1 MTLLTTLES
10 TADQLP
16 PAIRDDVLRLCE
28 WARDAA
34 QLCGEVEGS
43 ELVSRGIAEEA
54 ERLLEEIEDQ

>member
-1 MTLLTTLES
+1 M
-10 TADQLP
+10 
-16 PAIRDDVLRLCE
+16 RLCE

>member
-1 MTLLTTLES
+1 M
-10 TADQLP
+10 
-16 PAIRDDVLRLCE
+16 RLCE

-43 ELVSRGIAEEA
+43 ELVSRGLTEEA